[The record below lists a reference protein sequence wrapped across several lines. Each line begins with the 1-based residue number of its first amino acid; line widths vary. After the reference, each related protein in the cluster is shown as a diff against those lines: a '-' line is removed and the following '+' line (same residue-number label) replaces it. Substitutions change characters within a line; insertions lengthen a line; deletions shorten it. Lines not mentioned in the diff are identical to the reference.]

1 MEKKLKEHWLSKD
14 TIKIYPTCTKKYSF
28 VRNLTELLWSVK
40 APPQIQNKCDFM
52 LILLSVSHFT
62 TYHHVA
68 FHGYLTINRSIAFHD
83 TPFEGNPYCVHR
95 GHSFPVGNKSL
106 HTFKGGYI
114 VGTLKFSATLKRG
127 SGCPPIGGYSL

>member
-1 MEKKLKEHWLSKD
+1 
-14 TIKIYPTCTKKYSF
+14 
-28 VRNLTELLWSVK
+28 
-40 APPQIQNKCDFM
+40 M
-52 LILLSVSHFT
+52 LILLSVSHST

-114 VGTLKFSATLKRG
+114 VGTLIGATLFQCIAIHPLEVTHYKR
-127 SGCPPIGGYSL
+127 IF

>member
-1 MEKKLKEHWLSKD
+1 
-14 TIKIYPTCTKKYSF
+14 
-28 VRNLTELLWSVK
+28 
-40 APPQIQNKCDFM
+40 M
-52 LILLSVSHFT
+52 LILLSVSHST

-83 TPFEGNPYCVHR
+83 IPFEGNPYCVHR

-114 VGTLKFSATLKRG
+114 VGTIKFSATLKRG
-127 SGCPPIGGYSL
+127 SGCLQLEGTHVSVFFEIYGYLPISSIGRSKRRSLTVTFMEGVKSIYILER

>member
-1 MEKKLKEHWLSKD
+1 
-14 TIKIYPTCTKKYSF
+14 
-28 VRNLTELLWSVK
+28 
-40 APPQIQNKCDFM
+40 M
-52 LILLSVSHFT
+52 LILLSVSHST

-106 HTFKGGYI
+106 HTFMGGYI

-127 SGCPPIGGYSL
+127 SGCPPNWRVRM

>member
-1 MEKKLKEHWLSKD
+1 MLSH
-14 TIKIYPTCTKKYSF
+14 
-28 VRNLTELLWSVK
+28 
-40 APPQIQNKCDFM
+40 IQNKCDSM
-52 LILLSVSHFT
+52 LILLSVSHST

-68 FHGYLTINRSIAFHD
+68 FHGYLTINRAIAFRD

-114 VGTLKFSATLKRG
+114 VGILIGATLFQGRG
-127 SGCPPIGGYSL
+127 VTIYRVRIISVSFEEYGYLPISLNGRIMRRSLSVTFIGTMEC